1 MGVIPMTYLDLAPA
15 IAAIRSR
22 PEEFEISN
30 DALYHRRS
38 RHRFTFPGEDD
49 VRIEAAC
56 DCSLLRASSEQ
67 ARAFHAAYRA
77 WHASYWRPMAINRE
91 FASHFT
97 PPALWRRLATRLL
110 GWLLSQPPR
119 ATAPLKHAAP
129 PLQAAD

>member
-1 MGVIPMTYLDLAPA
+1 MTYLDLAPA

-67 ARAFHAAYRA
+67 AKAFHAAYRT
-77 WHASYWRPMAINRE
+77 WHASYWRPTLINRE
-91 FASHFT
+91 FASHFA
-97 PPALWRRLATRLL
+97 PPALWQRLATRLL
-110 GWLLSQPPR
+110 MWLLSRPTR
-119 ATAPLKHAAP
+119 NEAALKHVP
-129 PLQAAD
+129 PLQAAG

>member
-1 MGVIPMTYLDLAPA
+1 MARLVRFVVRKNFDVYGTRPRLLCVHEHQPWGCPMTYLDLAPA

-22 PEEFEISN
+22 PEEFEISH
-30 DALYHRRS
+30 DSLYHRRS
-38 RHRFTFPGEDD
+38 RHRFNFLGEDD

-91 FASHFT
+91 FASHF
-97 PPALWRRLATRLL
+97 
-110 GWLLSQPPR
+110 
-119 ATAPLKHAAP
+119 AP
-129 PLQAAD
+129 P